1 MPVGVAVVAV
11 LVLGGLF
18 FLGTRLPG
26 ILSPVAAPSS
36 TPTVSETPT
45 PSPTPVPTSTA
56 GPQLAGSF
64 YWNELRGGECI
75 SPFTSAWQQKFT
87 VVDCS
92 AAHSAQVTSRGSLG
106 DDPAAA
112 FPGQAVVAAQ
122 LNLLCQQA
130 GAFDPALLAAYP
142 DVVWQAAYP
151 VNDAQWKAG
160 MRDYYCFVSRTSS
173 GPISG
178 NFAAPAFRAPTTPT
192 TPTTPV
198 G

>member
-1 MPVGVAVVAV
+1 MPAAVAVAAV

-36 TPTVSETPT
+36 APTVSETPT
-45 PSPTPVPTSTA
+45 PSPTPVPTSTV

-64 YWNELRGGECI
+64 SWNELRGGECI

-87 VVDCS
+87 VVDCGV
-92 AAHSAQVTSRGSLG
+92 AHSAQVTSRGSLG

-112 FPGQAVVAAQ
+112 FPGQAVVAPQ
-122 LNLLCQQA
+122 LNLLCQQS
-130 GAFDPALLAAYP
+130 GAFDQGLLAAYP

-151 VNDAQWKAG
+151 VTDAQWKAG

-173 GPISG
+173 GAITG
-178 NFAAPAFRAPTTPT
+178 NFAAPAFRAPTTSAAA
-192 TPTTPV
+192 